1 MKGVELDL
9 PFHLQ
14 IVLIFVF
21 QILGESVMYA
31 KHWTQI
37 YMIAWTRYICI
48 EIVIYLSSKKDLK
61 DVELRKFIIIKYLR
75 VLLAKDPD
83 ISLPTFGAPSMFGC
97 IIKSTYH
104 AYVPEP
110 KS

>member
-1 MKGVELDL
+1 MR
-9 PFHLQ
+9 F
-14 IVLIFVF
+14 
-21 QILGESVMYA
+21 S
-31 KHWTQI
+31 
-37 YMIAWTRYICI
+37 
-48 EIVIYLSSKKDLK
+48 
-61 DVELRKFIIIKYLR
+61 

>member
-1 MKGVELDL
+1 MLSYKEYLILSLYQLKNVEK
-9 PFHLQ
+9 
-14 IVLIFVF
+14 VLNYQLNQEVVIE
-21 QILGESVMYA
+21 LG
-31 KHWTQI
+31 
-37 YMIAWTRYICI
+37 
-48 EIVIYLSSKKDLK
+48 KKNQDFFK
-61 DVELRKFIIIKYLR
+61 VLR

-97 IIKSTYH
+97 IIKSIYD

>member
-1 MKGVELDL
+1 MQLLFFKL
-9 PFHLQ
+9 
-14 IVLIFVF
+14 
-21 QILGESVMYA
+21 
-31 KHWTQI
+31 
-37 YMIAWTRYICI
+37 
-48 EIVIYLSSKKDLK
+48 
-61 DVELRKFIIIKYLR
+61 LR

-110 KS
+110 KSWDLAVKMGP

>member
-1 MKGVELDL
+1 MIQGKLQNCSCMIFLIL
-9 PFHLQ
+9 PCNQGWRFATASLEDFH
-14 IVLIFVF
+14 
-21 QILGESVMYA
+21 ESHNDDEKVQE
-31 KHWTQI
+31 KK
-37 YMIAWTRYICI
+37 MIDEDCAYIC
-48 EIVIYLSSKKDLK
+48 V
-61 DVELRKFIIIKYLR
+61 LR

>member
-1 MKGVELDL
+1 MT
-9 PFHLQ
+9 
-14 IVLIFVF
+14 IMAI
-21 QILGESVMYA
+21 
-31 KHWTQI
+31 
-37 YMIAWTRYICI
+37 
-48 EIVIYLSSKKDLK
+48 
-61 DVELRKFIIIKYLR
+61 FIILLFQQIGLR

-83 ISLPTFGAPSMFGC
+83 ISLPTFWAPSMFGC

>member
-1 MKGVELDL
+1 MRNKIENGLDCWKCKEQKMVVEKE
-9 PFHLQ
+9 
-14 IVLIFVF
+14 LINTLF
-21 QILGESVMYA
+21 
-31 KHWTQI
+31 
-37 YMIAWTRYICI
+37 
-48 EIVIYLSSKKDLK
+48 
-61 DVELRKFIIIKYLR
+61 LR

-110 KS
+110 KSWDLAVKMGP